1 MKCTT
6 KSNSLLSRQL
16 TPSQHKRP
24 RTYQI
29 EFEDYQKQLE
39 VIMQSEY
46 NGAALF
52 SSTILCGGRKE
63 VNIEELN
70 MLRSTWDHAVKTQKV
85 DLGSPAGTIS
95 FRVNSGGDGDIYR
108 IWMGDNLVFSMGG
121 YNPDMKSQ
129 GAHHSS
135 QQDAKDN
142 SQDLSWDIPGTLAN
156 GKAGNGAGGD
166 RWRTTGSAGN
176 GNDDRVEVT
185 FGPGQPTTFKL
196 YLGDGNDPSLNDF
209 SGAVSSGVAG
219 KLYKPRNYSIRI
231 RIPPRVSLPE
241 MAMVIFL
248 PPTLAGVTR
257 MAKDGIGKEMHLRN
271 PFTTPVC
278 LNQSLRMTYQ
288 KVSMKKPCTFKSK
301 QAP

>member
-1 MKCTT
+1 
-6 KSNSLLSRQL
+6 
-16 TPSQHKRP
+16 
-24 RTYQI
+24 
-29 EFEDYQKQLE
+29 
-39 VIMQSEY
+39 MQSEY

-52 SSTILCGGRKE
+52 SSTILCGGHKE

-156 GKAGNGAGGD
+156 GKAGNGAGV
-166 RWRTTGSAGN
+166 TGGVPPVVRAMEMMI
-176 GNDDRVEVT
+176 VL
-185 FGPGQPTTFKL
+185 KL
-196 YLGDGNDPSLNDF
+196 PLDQDNQ
-209 SGAVSSGVAG
+209 
-219 KLYKPRNYSIRI
+219 
-231 RIPPRVSLPE
+231 LPLSY
-241 MAMVIFL
+241 I
-248 PPTLAGVTR
+248 LATER
-257 MAKDGIGKEMHLRN
+257 SQLE
-271 PFTTPVC
+271 
-278 LNQSLRMTYQ
+278 
-288 KVSMKKPCTFKSK
+288 
-301 QAP
+301 